1 VLLRIF
7 IHDSHW
13 LKGQFD
19 HWNEF
24 HSSTLLTALLDAH
37 AIALAQLKEHVPTEW
52 SFSSLEEGE
61 TDDADWSKNLPDEII
76 QNVLKEC
83 QLSVC
88 RCFPSDSAPNRF
100 FCKFI
105 GSNRALSGRSG

>member
-13 LKGQFD
+13 LKGHFD
-19 HWNEF
+19 YWNEF
-24 HSSTLLTALLDAH
+24 QSSILLAALH
-37 AIALAQLKEHVPTEW
+37 AIALAQLNEHVPTEW
-52 SFSSLEEGE
+52 LFSSLEEGE
-61 TDDADWSKNLPDEII
+61 TVDADWSKNLPDEII
-76 QNVLKEC
+76 QNVLKGC